1 MTHPNRAAMLEA
13 AATHARSLAAAYGRP
28 PLIAEYNATRPDGL
42 PAASTLRLI
51 YEIPWSAVIAAAVR
65 DPSAEAEAAT
75 LRAAVEAEPTVRAA
89 AAAIVEIGR
98 SLGKAPIHVRDYNRH
113 RPKGLPSTQT
123 LIARY
128 GAAWGLLVDLAD
140 RLAAE
145 QPTPQPLPAGEIVTV
160 PPPVV
165 TGNVSSEPEPP
176 ARPAPPAPPARA
188 LAEIESDPLYAG
200 LPQPQRD
207 PLTGQLR
214 PPRDCNGFAVWRV
227 RVAPHEQTCL
237 SCGETFTPDAG
248 AWYEAKTHTE
258 TEGGC
263 CQRCR
268 AASHPPAIPTA
279 AYIRAEERRP

>member
-1 MTHPNRAAMLEA
+1 MTHPNRAAMLDA
-13 AATHARSLAAAYGRP
+13 AANHARQLAATLNRP
-28 PLIAEYNATRPDGL
+28 PRLEDYNATRPEGV
-42 PAASTLRLI
+42 PASSTLRLI
-51 YEIPWSAVIAAAVR
+51 YGIQWRDVVARCSVR
-65 DPSAEAEAAT
+65 DPAAEAAK
-75 LRAAVEAEPTVRAA
+75 RAATEADPVVRAA
-89 AAAIVEIGR
+89 AAAIVEIERKLGR
-98 SLGKAPIHVRDYNRH
+98 GRIGTRDYNRH
-113 RPKGLPSTQT
+113 RPPSLPSTPT
-123 LIARY
+123 LIARH
-128 GAAWGLLVDLAD
+128 GAAWNLLIDLVD

-145 QPTPQPLPAGEIVTV
+145 QPTPQPLPAGEIVAV

-176 ARPAPPAPPARA
+176 ARPAPPARA

-214 PPRDCNGFAVWRV
+214 PPRDCDGFAVWRV

-248 AWYEAKTHTE
+248 AWYEAKTQTE
-258 TEGGC
+258 IEGGR